1 MTVQLDYKQKYN
13 GQYILSKIDIEK
25 IATDVLKEFSPSNLV
40 MPTQLDTMSFL
51 QDYLGLNVKRKYIGT
66 FESGILGSI
75 VMCDEMEIPSY
86 DEMFRPTVLLE
97 TYGNVLISPNL
108 SCRENAPRRRYTEMH
123 EGSHFIL
130 HKDYYKC
137 LEMESVNQH
146 KLIACRR
153 MELLNDNPKT
163 AADWVEWQADYMAA
177 ALLMPRDVF
186 HDYARS
192 IIRSFGVSRGY
203 LTVSSS
209 TNKRQAFEIIS
220 KIAERFYVSYRA
232 AQIRMIKLGLIRENP
247 YY

>member
-1 MTVQLDYKQKYN
+1 MQLDYIKKYN
-13 GQYILSKIDIEK
+13 GQYILSKRDIEK

-40 MPTQLDTMSFL
+40 IPTQLDTISFL
-51 QDYLGLNVKRKYIGT
+51 QDYLGLEIKRKYIGT

-86 DEMFRPTVLLE
+86 DEMFRPTILIE

-108 SCRENAPRRRYTEMH
+108 NGRENAPRRRYTEMH

-137 LEMESVNQH
+137 LDRKSTNQH

-163 AADWVEWQADYMAA
+163 AVDWIEWQADYLAA
-177 ALLMPRDVF
+177 ALLMPQEVF
-186 HDYARS
+186 CDYARL
-192 IIRSFGVSRGY
+192 IIRSLGISCGY

-209 TNKRQAFEIIS
+209 TDKRQAFEIIS
-220 KIAERFYVSYRA
+220 KIAERFYVSYKA
-232 AQIRMIKLGLIRENP
+232 AQIRMLKLGLIRENS

>member
-1 MTVQLDYKQKYN
+1 MAVQLDYKQKCN
-13 GQYILSKIDIEK
+13 GQYILSKIDIES
-25 IATDVLKEFSPSNLV
+25 IATDVLKEFSPRNLV
-40 MPTQLDTMSFL
+40 VPTQLDTMSFL
-51 QDYLGLNVKRKYIGT
+51 QDYLGLDVKRKYIGT

-86 DEMFRPTVLLE
+86 DEMLRPTVLTE

-108 SCRENAPRRRYTEMH
+108 NGKNNAPRRRYTEIH

-137 LEMESVNQH
+137 LDKSTSQH
-146 KLIACRR
+146 KLIACRK

-177 ALLMPRDVF
+177 ALLMPRYVF
-186 HDYARS
+186 HDYASS
-192 IIRSFGVSRGY
+192 IIRSFGVSCGY
-203 LTVSSS
+203 ISVSSN
-209 TNKRQAFEIIS
+209 TDKRQAFEIIS
-220 KIAERFYVSYRA
+220 KISEKFYVSYRA

>member
-1 MTVQLDYKQKYN
+1 MAVQLDYKQKYN

-25 IATDVLKEFSPSNLV
+25 IATDVLKESSPSNLV
-40 MPTQLDTMSFL
+40 TPTQLDTMSFL
-51 QDYLGLNVKRKYIGT
+51 QDYLGLYVKRKYIGT

-86 DEMFRPTVLLE
+86 DEMFRPTVLIE

-108 SCRENAPRRRYTEMH
+108 NSRENAPRRRYTEMH

-130 HKDYYKC
+130 HKEYYKR
-137 LEMESVNQH
+137 LNRTSTSQH

-153 MELLNDNPKT
+153 MEILNDNPKT

-177 ALLMPRDVF
+177 ALLMPQKVF
-186 HDYARS
+186 CDYARS
-192 IIRSFGVSRGY
+192 IIRSFGVPRGY
-203 LTVSSS
+203 LTVSSY

-220 KIAERFYVSYRA
+220 KVAERFYVSYRA

>member
-1 MTVQLDYKQKYN
+1 MVNLDYKQKYN

-25 IATDVLKEFSPSNLV
+25 IATDVLREFSPSNLV
-40 MPTQLDTMSFL
+40 VPTQLDTMSFL

-86 DEMFRPTVLLE
+86 DEMFHPTVLIE
-97 TYGNVLISPNL
+97 TYGNVLISPDL
-108 SCRENAPRRRYTEMH
+108 SGRDNAPRRRYTEMH

-130 HKDYYKC
+130 HKEYYKC
-137 LEMESVNQH
+137 LDKKSTNQH

-153 MELLNDNPKT
+153 MELLNDNSKT
-163 AADWVEWQADYMAA
+163 AMDWIEWQADYLAA
-177 ALLMPRDVF
+177 ALLMPQEVF
-186 HDYARS
+186 YDYARS
-192 IIRSFGVSRGY
+192 IIRSLGVSCGY
-203 LTVSSS
+203 LTISSG
-209 TNKRQAFEIIS
+209 TNKRQAFEMIS
-220 KIAERFYVSYRA
+220 NIAEKFYVSYRA

>member
-1 MTVQLDYKQKYN
+1 MHLDYKQKFN

-25 IATDVLKEFSPSNLV
+25 IATDVLMEFSPSNLV
-40 MPTQLDTMSFL
+40 MPTQLDTMNFL
-51 QDYLGLNVKRKYIGT
+51 QDYLGLDVKRKYIGT

-86 DEMFRPTVLLE
+86 DEMFRPTVLIE

-108 SCRENAPRRRYTEMH
+108 SSRDNAPRRRYTEMH

-137 LEMESVNQH
+137 LDRKSTNQH

-153 MELLNDNPKT
+153 MELINDNPKT
-163 AADWVEWQADYMAA
+163 AADWIEWQADYLAA
-177 ALLMPRDVF
+177 ALLMPQEVF
-186 HDYARS
+186 YDYTRS
-192 IIRSFGVSRGY
+192 IIRSLGVPCGY
-203 LTVSSS
+203 LTVSSGA
-209 TNKRQAFEIIS
+209 NKRQAFEIIS
-220 KIAERFYVSYRA
+220 KVAERFYVSYRA
-232 AQIRMIKLGLIRENP
+232 AQIRMIKLGLIRENL

>member
-1 MTVQLDYKQKYN
+1 MQLDYKQKYN

-40 MPTQLDTMSFL
+40 TPTQLDTLSFL
-51 QDYLGLNVKRKYIGT
+51 QDYLGLYVKRKYIGT
-66 FESGILGSI
+66 FELGILGSI

-86 DEMFRPTVLLE
+86 DEMFRPTVLVE
-97 TYGNVLISPNL
+97 TYGNVLISPSL
-108 SCRENAPRRRYTEMH
+108 CSMENAPRRRYTEMH
-123 EGSHFIL
+123 EGAHFIL

-137 LEMESVNQH
+137 LERESVNQH

-177 ALLMPRDVF
+177 ALLMPQKVF
-186 HDYARS
+186 CDYARS
-192 IIRSFGVSRGY
+192 IIRSFGVPRGY
-203 LTVSSS
+203 LTVSSY

-220 KIAERFYVSYRA
+220 KVAERFYVSYRA

>member
-1 MTVQLDYKQKYN
+1 MRLDYKQKYN

-40 MPTQLDTMSFL
+40 IPTQLDTMSFL
-51 QDYLGLNVKRKYIGT
+51 QDYLGLDVKRKYIGT

-75 VMCDEMEIPSY
+75 VLCDEIEIPSY
-86 DEMFRPTVLLE
+86 DEMFRPTVLIE
-97 TYGNVLISPNL
+97 TYGNVLISPDLN
-108 SCRENAPRRRYTEMH
+108 SRENAPRRRYTEMH

-137 LEMESVNQH
+137 LDRKSTNRH

-163 AADWVEWQADYMAA
+163 TEDWAEWQADYLAA
-177 ALLMPRDVF
+177 ALLMPQEVF
-186 HDYARS
+186 YDYARS
-192 IIRSFGVSRGY
+192 IIKSLGVSRGY
-203 LTVSSS
+203 LTVSSNA
-209 TNKRQAFEIIS
+209 NKRQAFEIIS
-220 KIAERFYVSYRA
+220 KVAERFYVSYRA
-232 AQIRMIKLGLIRENP
+232 AQIRMIKLGLIRDNA

>member
-1 MTVQLDYKQKYN
+1 MVQLNYKQKYN
-13 GQYILSKIDIEK
+13 GQYILSKIDIEN
-25 IATDVLKEFSPSNLV
+25 IATNALKEFSPSNLV
-40 MPTQLDTMSFL
+40 VPTQLDTISFL

-86 DEMFRPTVLLE
+86 DEMFRPTVLVE

-108 SCRENAPRRRYTEMH
+108 SGKDTAPRRRYTEMH

-137 LEMESVNQH
+137 LERESVNQH
-146 KLIACRR
+146 KLIACRK

-163 AADWVEWQADYMAA
+163 PADWVEWQADYLAA

-186 HDYARS
+186 YDYARS
-192 IIRSFGVSRGY
+192 IIRSLGVSCGY

-209 TNKRQAFEIIS
+209 TNKRQASDIIN
-220 KIAERFYVSYRA
+220 KVAERFYVSYRA

>member
-1 MTVQLDYKQKYN
+1 MQLDYKQKYN

-25 IATDVLKEFSPSNLV
+25 IATDVLNEFSPSNLV
-40 MPTQLDTMSFL
+40 VPTQLDTMSFL

-86 DEMFRPTVLLE
+86 DEMFRPTVLIE

-108 SCRENAPRRRYTEMH
+108 SGKDTAPRRRYTEMH

-130 HKDYYKC
+130 HKDYYKH
-137 LEMESVNQH
+137 LDRISTNQH

-153 MELLNDNPKT
+153 MELLNDNPNT
-163 AADWVEWQADYMAA
+163 AADWVEWQADYLAA
-177 ALLMPRDVF
+177 ALLMPQEVF
-186 HDYARS
+186 YDCARS
-192 IIRSFGVSRGY
+192 IIRSFGVSCGY

-209 TNKRQAFEIIS
+209 SNKRQASEIIN
-220 KIAERFYVSYRA
+220 KVAERFYVSYRA

>member
-1 MTVQLDYKQKYN
+1 MHLDYKQKFN

-25 IATDVLKEFSPSNLV
+25 IATDVLMEFSPSNLV
-40 MPTQLDTMSFL
+40 MPTQLNTMSFL
-51 QDYLGLNVKRKYIGT
+51 QDYLGLDVKRKYIGT

-86 DEMFRPTVLLE
+86 DEMFRPTVLIE

-108 SCRENAPRRRYTEMH
+108 SSRDNAPRRRYTEIH

-130 HKDYYKC
+130 HKDYYRFLDRK
-137 LEMESVNQH
+137 SANQH
-146 KLIACRR
+146 KLIACRK
-153 MELLNDNPKT
+153 MELINDNPKT
-163 AADWVEWQADYMAA
+163 AADWIEWQADYLAA
-177 ALLMPRDVF
+177 ALLMPQEVF
-186 HDYARS
+186 CDYTRS
-192 IIRSFGVSRGY
+192 IIRSLGVPCGY
-203 LTVSSS
+203 LTVSSG

-220 KIAERFYVSYRA
+220 KVAERFYVSYRA